1 MLVLVERWLQPEDF
15 GTGPGQVSVDEKV
28 PTTLYLPDGRKVPVC
43 VVQVDPA
50 EPARDPVPA
59 WVWPERVIGGGLPV
73 ITRSQG
79 EEHVAS
85 VGTLVTDGH
94 TVTP

>member
-1 MLVLVERWLQPEDF
+1 MCVVLVE
-15 GTGPGQVSVDEKV
+15 
-28 PTTLYLPDGRKVPVC
+28 
-43 VVQVDPA
+43 PA

-59 WVWPERVIGGGLPV
+59 WVWPELMIRSELPV

-94 TVTP
+94 TVYALTARHVCGPAGTPVNTGSGSARSRSVRPACTS